1 MENMALMQD
10 VQIFLQIT
18 STSDVKSITIVKVR
32 TLEAIFYK
40 LKNFKYT
47 LAIRLYK
54 YRPMNL

>member
-1 MENMALMQD
+1 MALMQD

-47 LAIRLYK
+47 LAIRFYK